1 LFTGLLYALR
11 EEGVPVSLT
20 EWMTLLEA
28 LNSGLAGS
36 GLTGFYRLARAVLVK
51 SENHFD
57 RFDLA
62 FARYFRE
69 VATSPELAERVA
81 RWLEKSLPPLRVEPG
96 RRAAPPPWSLEE
108 MRRALADRLARQ
120 DGEHHGGS
128 HWIGTGG
135 TSPFGHGGYHPAGLR
150 IGGSSVNRSAVQ
162 VAARRHYRDYRTDEA
177 LNYRQFAVALRKLRI
192 LSRNEDGVKEE
203 LDVEET
209 IEATARNAGR
219 LDMVFTRPRRNTIK
233 LVLMLDSGGS
243 MNPYLNLCSQLF
255 QAAQK
260 ADHFKDVRFYFF
272 HNCVYDRL
280 FLDPFCRPARSEATL
295 DVLRRLNG
303 EYMLIM
309 VGDASMA
316 LSELLMVGGAV
327 DWMEYNEETG
337 LVWLERLARSFP
349 RAVWLN
355 PIPRDMWPLD
365 EGRETIA
372 MIGRIFPMF
381 ELSLDGLEQAIRA
394 LKARR

>member
-1 LFTGLLYALR
+1 MFTGLFFTLR
-11 EEGVPVSLT
+11 EEGLPVSLT
-20 EWMTLLEA
+20 EWMTLMEA
-28 LNSGLAGS
+28 LDKGLSGP
-36 GLTGFYRLARAVLVK
+36 GLTGFYHLARAVLVK
-51 SENHFD
+51 SENHYD

-69 VATSPELAERVA
+69 VETSPELAARVA

-96 RRAAPPPWSLEE
+96 ARAPAPSWNLDE

-128 HWIGTGG
+128 RWIGTGG
-135 TSPFGHGGYHPAGLR
+135 TSSFGYGGYHPAGLR
-150 IGGSSVNRSAVQ
+150 IGGQSVNRSAVQ
-162 VAARRHYRDYRTDEA
+162 VAARRHYRDYRTDET
-177 LNYRQFAVALRKLRI
+177 LTTRQFAVALRKLRI
-192 LSRNEDGVKEE
+192 LSQNEGGPKDE
-203 LDVEET
+203 LDL
-209 IEATARNAGR
+209 EATIDATGRNAGR
-219 LDMVFTRPRRNTIK
+219 LDLVFTRPRRNTVK
-233 LVLMLDSGGS
+233 LVLMMDSGGS

-255 QAAQK
+255 QAARS
-260 ADHFKDVRFYFF
+260 ANHFKEIRFYFF

-280 FLDPFCRPARSEATL
+280 FLDPFCRPAQSESTL
-295 DVLRRLNG
+295 DVLRRLSG

-316 LSELLMVGGAV
+316 VSELLMAGGAV

-337 LVWLERLARSFP
+337 RVWLERLIRRFP

-355 PIPRDMWPLD
+355 PIPRNMWPVD

-372 MIGRIFPMF
+372 LIGRIFPMF
-381 ELSLDGLEQAIRA
+381 ELTIDGLEQAIKV